1 MITRI
6 GCKKAQ
12 KPPDDI
18 IVSNIVMGYF
28 NGSLEGKMRW
38 CLRASV
44 YVSRELQDFAVVGL
58 GSTSSFWRCAGI
70 ENSSPRVRV
79 HTSPAT
85 SIMLVRRMFCC
96 RAPAERGAL
105 IR

>member
-1 MITRI
+1 
-6 GCKKAQ
+6 
-12 KPPDDI
+12 
-18 IVSNIVMGYF
+18 
-28 NGSLEGKMRW
+28 MRW
-38 CLRASV
+38 CARASV

-79 HTSPAT
+79 HTSPAP